1 MGIISGRSLKNIK
14 HTFEEEPCFIYKIN
28 SYVYRIYRNETKW
41 KKAIDIN
48 NILIMIFI
56 VSGSSVILFIEFI

>member
-1 MGIISGRSLKNIK
+1 MRKRHVLFIK
-14 HTFEEEPCFIYKIN
+14 SIVKFT
-28 SYVYRIYRNETKW
+28 VYRNETKW